1 MKHTFSVLVENKFGV
16 LARVAGLFAA
26 RGFNIESLA
35 VSPTNDP
42 ALSHMTIVVDAADE
56 RVLEQIKKQLNKLV
70 DTIRVQ
76 DLTGEDFIDRE
87 LVLVKIAAD
96 ARSRPQILEIAQTL
110 EAKIDEAATG
120 AITLEVVGDQNK
132 IDTLLELLK
141 SFEVK
146 EIVRT
151 GRIAMNRKEKNNN
164 KNKGGVSWGLSTQ
177 NV

>member
-42 ALSHMTIVVDAADE
+42 TISHMTIVVNAPDE
-56 RVLEQIKKQLNKLV
+56 RILEQIKKQLNKLI

-87 LVLVKIAAD
+87 LVLAKVKVNEKT
-96 ARSRPQILEIAQTL
+96 RPQILEIAQTMG
-110 EAKIDEAATG
+110 AKIDEAASS
-120 AITLEVVGDQNK
+120 AMTLEVIGDANK
-132 IDTLLELLK
+132 IHTLLELLAA
-141 SFEVK
+141 FEIK

-151 GRIAMNRKEKNNN
+151 GRIAMSR
-164 KNKGGVSWGLSTQ
+164 Q
-177 NV
+177 

>member
-26 RGFNIESLA
+26 RGFNIDSLA

-42 ALSHMTIVVDAADE
+42 AVSHMTIVVDAPDE
-56 RVLEQIKKQLNKLV
+56 RILEQIKKQLNKLV

-87 LVLVKIAAD
+87 LVLVKVEVNPKT
-96 ARSRPQILEIAQTL
+96 RPQILEIAQTL
-110 EAKIDEAATG
+110 EARIDEAAKN
-120 AITLEVVGDQNK
+120 AMTLEVVGDANK
-132 IDTLLELLK
+132 IHRLLELLK
-141 SFEVK
+141 AFEIK

-151 GRIAMNRKEKNNN
+151 GRIAMSRK
-164 KNKGGVSWGLSTQ
+164 
-177 NV
+177 

>member
-151 GRIAMNRKEKNNN
+151 GRIAMNRKEK
-164 KNKGGVSWGLSTQ
+164 K
-177 NV
+177 